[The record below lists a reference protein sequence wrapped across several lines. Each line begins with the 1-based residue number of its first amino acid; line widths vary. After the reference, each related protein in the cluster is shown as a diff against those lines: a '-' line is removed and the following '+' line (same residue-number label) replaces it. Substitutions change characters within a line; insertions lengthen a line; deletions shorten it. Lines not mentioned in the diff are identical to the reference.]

1 MARKGSHKGMHIKRN
16 TQGSSNEI
24 SFSVLDAAKEALEG
38 RERESAHGAGGVSL
52 FTLGKGK
59 KPRSTPVK
67 DKHIVLSSDA
77 APAHRS
83 SHRAATSAAA
93 VPRPSRALLK
103 VVPVVVGICVIV
115 ALALVGLQTWLQLS
129 AQQETLQERLTG
141 QISLINEADNVVIPL
156 DDLVIKASDDNLFAE
171 GSNADPSLTSSALTE
186 AYRAVVPDITAARNN
201 LESVIAAVEDIQASL
216 STNEDEEA
224 ASQAIIAAQSR
235 LNMLDAGVKTI
246 DGALMATGAFE
257 LASEGWNK
265 VIDGDAAAR
274 QATALLK
281 DMSKDNVRASM
292 EQSNKAVSSFTEAAD
307 LISQAQASYPGLNL
321 EEVSTYLDKRLEAQQ
336 AALAADQAYL
346 DRDKKALKKK
356 NDQYNKLEEEAADL
370 AKNFQ
375 GDPTQRVVERYQEFL
390 PELQESY
397 EAERLKAGNADAF
410 LRDYLGSPA

>member
-1 MARKGSHKGMHIKRN
+1 MARKGSHKGMHIKRH

-83 SHRAATSAAA
+83 SHRAAASAPA

-129 AQQETLQERLTG
+129 AQQETLQGRLTG

-171 GSNADPSLTSSALTE
+171 GSNADPALTE

-224 ASQAIIAAQSR
+224 ASQAIVAAQSR
-235 LNMLDAGVKTI
+235 LNMLDAGVKII
-246 DGALMATGAFE
+246 DAALMATGAFE
-257 LASEGWNK
+257 LASEGWTK

-307 LISQAQASYPGLNL
+307 LISQAQASYPGLDL

-375 GDPTQRVVERYQEFL
+375 GDPTQRVVERYQAFL